1 MLTTDDK
8 LKFNGGGNLMCNEIT
23 VKLLGMTVD
32 DLLSFD
38 SHSNMQRISHKL
50 HALVRV
56 FCFHHYLHI

>member
-38 SHSNMQRISHKL
+38 SHSNMKKN
-50 HALVRV
+50 
-56 FCFHHYLHI
+56 